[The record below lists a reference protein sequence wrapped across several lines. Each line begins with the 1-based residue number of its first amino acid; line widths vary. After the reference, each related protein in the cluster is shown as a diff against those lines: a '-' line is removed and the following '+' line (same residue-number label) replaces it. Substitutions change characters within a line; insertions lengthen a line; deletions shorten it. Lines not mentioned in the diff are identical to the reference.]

1 MKFQLLSRVKSI
13 LSPIK
18 KAIIVEFQYRF
29 LGKTG
34 FGDELLRLR
43 EFRVYHKKIPCNAK
57 DPILYLTLD
66 VEWDQNPYFAQML
79 DALKDRKVCAYM
91 FVLAKGMEEH
101 ADLLHRIVAEG
112 HCAGNHTL
120 NHPNLTKCSH
130 AQVLEELKGCQ
141 DTFHSLTGQQMP
153 KVLRPPF
160 GRINRPLA
168 KLLFQNGYTVMHWS
182 LHVPD
187 YGEEQPVW
195 EDYKRYLKERLHNG
209 GIILQHSFSS
219 ATAENL
225 GNIIDFCR
233 EMGYR
238 FAEKEDFEDL
248 LSNG

>member
-1 MKFQLLSRVKSI
+1 MKLLSMVKRV

-18 KAIIVEFQYRF
+18 NAVVVEFQYRF

-34 FGDELLRLR
+34 FGDNLLRLR
-43 EFRVYHKKIPCNAK
+43 RFRVYHKKLLCSPK

-66 VEWDQNPYFAQML
+66 VEWGQNPYFAQML
-79 DALKDRKVCAYM
+79 DALKERNVCAYL
-91 FVLAKGMEEH
+91 FLLADGMEDN
-101 ADLLHRIVAEG
+101 ADLVRRVLEEG
-112 HCAGNHTL
+112 HCVGNHTM
-120 NHPNLTKCSH
+120 NHRNLTQC
-130 AQVLEELKGCQ
+130 APTQVLQELTDCQ
-141 DTFHSLTGQQMP
+141 NVFYTLTGQKMP

-168 KLLFQNGYTVMHWS
+168 KLLYKNGYTVMHWS

-187 YGEEQPVW
+187 YGKEQPVW
-195 EDYKRYLKERLHNG
+195 EDYKKYLTERLHNG

-238 FAEKEDFEDL
+238 FAEKEDFEAF